1 MLLLV
6 LLIKLEGK
14 GRKDDVLGAE
24 SNLIPLIV
32 YTHGAYL
39 LEALD
44 AEAVNFGTILI
55 RRGH

>member
-14 GRKDDVLGAE
+14 RRKDDVLGAE

-32 YTHGAYL
+32 YAHGAYL

-44 AEAVNFGTILI
+44 AETVNFGPVLV
-55 RRGH
+55 RRGN